1 MSEGT
6 PALPSL
12 LVETRDDLAAFVRR
26 HAAGLLRFETADDLV
41 QAVHVRALE
50 SEAHFSWRGREPFFA
65 WLYTVA
71 RRELSDRRAHWAA
84 LKRGSGDL
92 LRLTEG
98 AAGTS
103 GTADPRAVAAPP
115 AKGSGPS
122 TFADR
127 REQLVRVIRTLD
139 ALLPRD
145 RDLVRWTAEG
155 VDLAE
160 QAERLGISYDAV
172 ERARARALDRF
183 RKAFT
188 LASR

>member
-1 MSEGT
+1 MTDGPT
-6 PALPSL
+6 ALSTL
-12 LVETRDDLAAFVRR
+12 LVSSREDLLLFVRR
-26 HAAGLLRFETADDLV
+26 HAGGLLRFETADDLV
-41 QAVHVRALE
+41 QAIHVRALE
-50 SEAHFSWRGREPFFA
+50 SHAQFSWRGREPFFA

-71 RRELSDRRAHWAA
+71 RRALSDRRSHWSA
-84 LKRGSGDL
+84 LKRGSGEL

-98 AAGTS
+98 AAETS
-103 GTADPRAVAAPP
+103 DPRAVATP
-115 AKGSGPS
+115 ASKLSGPS

-127 REQLVRVIRTLD
+127 REQLVHVIRTLD

-183 RKAFT
+183 RKAFR